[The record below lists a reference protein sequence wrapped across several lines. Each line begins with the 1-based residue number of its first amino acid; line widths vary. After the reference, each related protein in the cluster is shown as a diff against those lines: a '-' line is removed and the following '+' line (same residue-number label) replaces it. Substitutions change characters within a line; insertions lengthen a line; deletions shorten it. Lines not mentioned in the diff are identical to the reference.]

1 MKRKYIISALIIF
14 TILALDQGLKIWV
27 KTHMIENQNI
37 PQHYDSWWNI
47 HFVENPGMAFSIEL
61 PGPYGKLVLSVF
73 RFFAIGFIFYMIVDL
88 IRKNKPE
95 GLVYCAAAIFAGAAG
110 NLIDSAVYGLI
121 FTDSYG
127 RVAEMFPANG
137 YAGFMQGYVV
147 DMLWFPILRGEFP
160 KWLPIWGGEP
170 FEFFRP
176 VFNIADAAITVSV
189 FFVLIFQKR
198 FFPQEET
205 TNTSTSNEQ
214 PSKETTTDAVQPT
227 PEA

>member
-1 MKRKYIISALIIF
+1 
-14 TILALDQGLKIWV
+14 
-27 KTHMIENQNI
+27 
-37 PQHYDSWWNI
+37 
-47 HFVENPGMAFSIEL
+47 
-61 PGPYGKLVLSVF
+61 
-73 RFFAIGFIFYMIVDL
+73 
-88 IRKNKPE
+88 
-95 GLVYCAAAIFAGAAG
+95 
-110 NLIDSAVYGLI
+110 LIDSAVYGLI

-127 RVAEMFPANG
+127 RVAEMFPVKG

-160 KWLPIWGGEP
+160 KWLPLWGGEP